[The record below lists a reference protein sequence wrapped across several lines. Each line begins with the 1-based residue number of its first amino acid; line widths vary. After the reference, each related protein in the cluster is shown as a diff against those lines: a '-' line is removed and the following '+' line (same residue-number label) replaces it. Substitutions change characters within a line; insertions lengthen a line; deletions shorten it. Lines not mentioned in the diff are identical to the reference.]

1 MNLTVRTATRL
12 VAANVLSAV
21 GQDSISRAMLAR
33 YAAPVAAVIRA
44 EAPAPLIPMLVA
56 SSRIG
61 LLDFSVL
68 GESDIA
74 EKEHQHLLDS
84 ITMSAPRP
92 E

>member
-1 MNLTVRTATRL
+1 MNLIVRTATRP

-21 GQDSISRAMLAR
+21 GQGSISRAMLAR
-33 YAAPVAAVIRA
+33 YAAPVAAAVRA

-68 GESDIA
+68 GEPDIA
-74 EKEHQHLLDS
+74 AKEHQYPLL
-84 ITMSAPRP
+84 R
-92 E
+92 